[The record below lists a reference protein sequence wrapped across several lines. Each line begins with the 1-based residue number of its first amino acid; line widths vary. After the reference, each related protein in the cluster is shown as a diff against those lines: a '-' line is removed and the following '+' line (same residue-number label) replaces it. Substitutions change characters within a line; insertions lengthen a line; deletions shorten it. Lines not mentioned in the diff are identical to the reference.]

1 MKVFG
6 SIQNKLSNIPE
17 FSDKTYS
24 IVGIFFALTISA
36 SGGYL
41 IFEIVTTDA
50 LVLKPEWNM
59 FKSPLGNLCLIIGF
73 VCALLFWGKF
83 VHWTQIPLIGHR
95 DSFGNWVWKENMDI
109 TEQMLYRVILPLIG
123 HFVIEPII
131 YAAFIYYPLQVVIAL
146 VGAVFPYVVSLI
158 IVGGIVFA
166 WMFTDKV
173 QSRYH
178 SVMVVLYGLVLTG
191 IFSYV
196 GYIIHEPGNNTDGGA
211 GEPVIVN
218 DTVTV
223 ETIHKD
229 TVREEKVVTV
239 TEEKNHYYF
248 PESEESDNLLESL
261 LEGTTVYEGLMDTI
275 PVVMNITKNSE
286 RQQLY
291 AMFIQGEDLRIRLLG
306 SSSSY
311 GVAVLDFSGM
321 HHGDNWLITLKGSA
335 DHLEGTVNREDED
348 LSIILNKKVEE

>member
-1 MKVFG
+1 MFG

-41 IFEIVTTDA
+41 IFEIVTSDA

-158 IVGGIVFA
+158 IVGKAITFLLSFPSKGILPVNGKYSFA
-166 WMFTDKV
+166 
-173 QSRYH
+173 
-178 SVMVVLYGLVLTG
+178 
-191 IFSYV
+191 
-196 GYIIHEPGNNTDGGA
+196 
-211 GEPVIVN
+211 
-218 DTVTV
+218 
-223 ETIHKD
+223 
-229 TVREEKVVTV
+229 
-239 TEEKNHYYF
+239 
-248 PESEESDNLLESL
+248 
-261 LEGTTVYEGLMDTI
+261 
-275 PVVMNITKNSE
+275 
-286 RQQLY
+286 
-291 AMFIQGEDLRIRLLG
+291 
-306 SSSSY
+306 
-311 GVAVLDFSGM
+311 
-321 HHGDNWLITLKGSA
+321 
-335 DHLEGTVNREDED
+335 
-348 LSIILNKKVEE
+348 IILKFLSFYVYKFFSRTPSNGHMQQHRQHGQLP